1 MCRVHARPDYRL
13 REHRVD
19 YRGAQLSATLP
30 ATADYGR
37 AYGFDQIEKL
47 AEYQKQVPM
56 SDNKVYQP
64 LIDLQTNIGESN
76 ILTIEPTRHYLVNA
90 KQQWVPCTESH
101 LRPYME
107 AFATTLKGHHNLL
120 VALVSPL
127 GKQTNDACT
136 VETLESV
143 MTKIYMWHY
152 HYARG
157 KCRADFSMPNDLFFK
172 TSPQDAVHAISYYAL
187 LDRDI
192 DQIVAL
198 NTGRIADMF
207 DYITTH
213 RNKLVAEL
221 RQTDAQRASEVERA
235 FDSEQALA
243 KVLWLTTATSSRPSL
258 RAVSTSICRWKNPM
272 RKPFSPLIRSQEC
285 LIS

>member
-1 MCRVHARPDYRL
+1 MLSNPENPTESPVLKEAVNGWRDMMEIL
-13 REHRVD
+13 RRN
-19 YRGAQLSATLP
+19 AT
-30 ATADYGR
+30 TDYGR

-107 AFATTLKGHHNLL
+107 VFATTLKGHHNLL

-157 KCRADFSMPNDLFFK
+157 KCRADFSMPNVPARWSAPS
-172 TSPQDAVHAISYYAL
+172 TRNRL
-187 LDRDI
+187 LPRCCG
-192 DQIVAL
+192 L
-198 NTGRIADMF
+198 N
-207 DYITTH
+207 
-213 RNKLVAEL
+213 
-221 RQTDAQRASEVERA
+221 
-235 FDSEQALA
+235 
-243 KVLWLTTATSSRPSL
+243 
-258 RAVSTSICRWKNPM
+258 
-272 RKPFSPLIRSQEC
+272 
-285 LIS
+285 